1 MKQVTALILVLTLL
15 TGCTGGAGGST
26 TPMHSEEASVGASL
40 SSSPAAETE
49 APPVALNIALVHTLS
64 GLGDKS
70 MNDNAFSGLEM
81 AAKDFGITF
90 TNVEPKEASDFETML
105 MQLSNS
111 GEYDLI
117 FSMSNEQLDALE
129 KVAPLFPEQK
139 YSAISYICKQP
150 NVSSLYLKFEEFVFT
165 AGYLAGALTKS
176 GALPSL
182 NDDNVIGIVYAR
194 DVPVQTAPAVGY
206 IAGAKLAN
214 GDVEVLTGVVGD
226 FLDVNK
232 AKEIALNQ
240 YGKGADIIQQFAGKA
255 GLGVLNAAEEA
266 GGYAMGVSVNQNDI
280 APGNIIASTLTGIHM
295 QVYNE
300 IKALQEGQWEPTIK
314 LDGLHN
320 DIFTLTTDGSTV
332 EVPPEIMEEALTAQQ
347 RVADG
352 EIILPTSFEELDAWI
367 AENID

>member
-26 TPMHSEEASVGASL
+26 TPMHSEEASVSASL

-139 YSAISYICKQP
+139 YSAISYICEQP
-150 NVSSLYLKFEEFVFT
+150 IVSSLYLKFEEFVFT

-226 FLDVNK
+226 MAAILGQPYDDGHGHAMLLNTLHYIVKPLPAVQGEFCIMVGK
-232 AKEIALNQ
+232 ALCHVDIRQ
-240 YGKGADIIQQFAGKA
+240 ISGADSLWMRCLAVGEVNLPFWESQAYHQGIQA
-255 GLGVLNAAEEA
+255 V
-266 GGYAMGVSVNQNDI
+266 
-280 APGNIIASTLTGIHM
+280 
-295 QVYNE
+295 
-300 IKALQEGQWEPTIK
+300 
-314 LDGLHN
+314 
-320 DIFTLTTDGSTV
+320 
-332 EVPPEIMEEALTAQQ
+332 
-347 RVADG
+347 
-352 EIILPTSFEELDAWI
+352 
-367 AENID
+367 